1 MQSER
6 LNHLRSLFFGRPHR
20 LFMRS
25 SLLRL
30 AIVATVASTLLSGT
44 ALAQLLRNSEKVA
57 GVVILEGPALEL
69 ARADFAVIRWTTYN
83 PGGADEH
90 FGVVHYGTDPT
101 HLSLMAK
108 SHIRLNRGHPE
119 TIFRVRLNGLEPLTT
134 YYYTVASIDGS
145 EKNDMATS
153 PVSQF
158 ITPRRGERV
167 VAYPPQSVT
176 THR

>member
-1 MQSER
+1 MRSER
-6 LNHLRSLFFGRPHR
+6 LLDLPFWRPHGP
-20 LFMRS
+20 FMSS
-25 SLLRL
+25 SLLKL
-30 AIVATVASTLLSGT
+30 AIIATVASSLLSGT
-44 ALAQLLRNSEKVA
+44 ALVQLLRNSKKVA
-57 GVVILEGPALEL
+57 AVEIIEGPALEL

-101 HLSLMAK
+101 HLRLTAK

-134 YYYTVASIDGS
+134 YYYTVASMDGS
-145 EKNDMATS
+145 GKNDVATS

-158 ITPRRGERV
+158 ITPSPGERV
-167 VAYPPQSVT
+167 VAYPPQSAT
-176 THR
+176 TPR